1 MCRHK
6 RRTRIRVGKQMTK
19 EILSFYD
26 REFDY
31 LLCDLKMMMKIV
43 LKLWSLQGKE
53 DLCGGDRDN
62 DFHKDFKEDVEWY
75 ACLYFLMDIKQ
86 LNEPIENK
94 ITEWNTGGLL
104 TRIEGFRAF
113 IPKQEMVKKVNS
125 FTELKENLK
134 GRFLFPLNCSKLF
147 GFTVLCLLRLLCV
160 SGEAI
165 PSRRTS
171 WKELLPKSYH
181 MERKPN
187 SGIVVG
193 L

>member
-1 MCRHK
+1 
-6 RRTRIRVGKQMTK
+6 
-19 EILSFYD
+19 
-26 REFDY
+26 
-31 LLCDLKMMMKIV
+31 MKIV

-160 SGEAI
+160 SG
-165 PSRRTS
+165 RRSYTFE
-171 WKELLPKSYH
+171 KDLLEGTVAKSYH